1 MEHTCRFQSNE
12 SSGEFEARQTL
23 HQIQLAE
30 GLAIPPRLKLFTT
43 APTAFPAFPLCQTNK
58 NRQLVVGAAVRTSPL
73 IEDIV
78 KATMGDLIEVA
89 DADGGGENVS

>member
-30 GLAIPPRLKLFTT
+30 GLAIPQGSNCLQRRQQQHCKQKQTT
-43 APTAFPAFPLCQTNK
+43 RSGTGRVHQPPPLIIEDTVK
-58 NRQLVVGAAVRTSPL
+58 TPIEEL
-73 IEDIV
+73 IEDAV
-78 KATMGDLIEVA
+78 
-89 DADGGGENVS
+89 ADGGDDGVP